1 MKTIIAIAL
10 AVVSSFFSCFA
21 QTYAPDFDL
30 STASPTEV
38 AKVAQSDAK
47 EFYQQHKSTPLT
59 DSTVMDYA
67 SGRALNSFAPCS
79 KPKKARTLNRHR
91 LDSRVGLGEV

>member
-1 MKTIIAIAL
+1 MKTIIAVAL
-10 AVVSSFFSCFA
+10 AVGWSFFACLA
-21 QTYAPDFDL
+21 QTYPPDLDL

-47 EFYQQHKSTPLT
+47 EFYQQHKSAPVN

-67 SGRALNSFAPCS
+67 SGRALKHGLSESVSQAHYVVSFSEAV
-79 KPKKARTLNRHR
+79 KQ
-91 LDSRVGLGEV
+91 LGIGKE

>member
-10 AVVSSFFSCFA
+10 AVVLSFFVCLA
-21 QTYAPDFDL
+21 QTYPPDLDL

-47 EFYQQHKSTPLT
+47 EFYQQHKSTPLN

-67 SGRALNSFAPCS
+67 SGRALKHGLSESVSQSHYVVSFSEAV
-79 KPKKARTLNRHR
+79 KQ
-91 LDSRVGLGEV
+91 LGIGKE

>member
-1 MKTIIAIAL
+1 MKAIIAAL
-10 AVVSSFFSCFA
+10 AVVSSFFACLA
-21 QTYAPDFDL
+21 QTYPPDLDL

-47 EFYQQHKSTPLT
+47 EFYQLHKSTPLN

-67 SGRALNSFAPCS
+67 SGRALKHGLSGSVSQAHYVVSFSEAV
-79 KPKKARTLNRHR
+79 KQ
-91 LDSRVGLGEV
+91 LGIDKE

>member
-10 AVVSSFFSCFA
+10 AVVSSFFACLA
-21 QTYAPDFDL
+21 QTYAPDLDL

-47 EFYQQHKSTPLT
+47 EFYQQHKSTPLN

-67 SGRALNSFAPCS
+67 SGRALKHGLSESVSQAHYVVSFSEAV
-79 KPKKARTLNRHR
+79 KQ
-91 LDSRVGLGEV
+91 LGIGKE